1 MARKKRVT
9 RMNSLGEKAVPY
21 LFLLP
26 FLISFAAFFLYPV
39 GYSLMLSLMKYK
51 GYGAMRYVGLQNY
64 QKLFQYK
71 TMWNCLFNTLQY
83 FFFSFVPVMIISFL
97 LAVLVRSKAVS
108 RYQKIYKPLIFLPQV
123 CAVVASALVFQVIL
137 GSQVGVINQLLGT
150 QILFLGDTKLM
161 KIPVVTMI
169 TWRQIGWYF
178 IIFLSGLTT
187 ISDEILEA
195 SKVDG
200 ANAVQN
206 LFYIQI
212 PVMKPIFK
220 LAFITYAIGALKL
233 YTEPNLILSKDEAPL
248 MVAPYVNLITS
259 NISGGVFGMASAA
272 GWILVALIMV
282 LTLIQMGLF
291 REED

>member
-1 MARKKRVT
+1 
-9 RMNSLGEKAVPY
+9 
-21 LFLLP
+21 
-26 FLISFAAFFLYPV
+26 
-39 GYSLMLSLMKYK
+39 
-51 GYGAMRYVGLQNY
+51 
-64 QKLFQYK
+64 
-71 TMWNCLFNTLQY
+71 
-83 FFFSFVPVMIISFL
+83 
-97 LAVLVRSKAVS
+97 
-108 RYQKIYKPLIFLPQV
+108 
-123 CAVVASALVFQVIL
+123 VFQVIF

-150 QILFLGDTKLM
+150 KIPFMGDTKLM

-200 ANAVQN
+200 ANSVQN
-206 LFYIQI
+206 LFYIMI

-233 YTEPNLILSKDEAPL
+233 YTEPNLILSNDEAPL
-248 MVAPYVNLITS
+248 TVAPYVNLITS

-272 GWILVALIMV
+272 GWILVALIMI

-291 REED
+291 REEE

>member
-51 GYGAMRYVGLQNY
+51 GYGAMRFVGLQNY

-123 CAVVASALVFQVIL
+123 CAVVASALVFQVIF

-233 YTEPNLILSKDEAPL
+233 YTEPNLILSNDEAPL

-272 GWILVALIMV
+272 GWILVVLIMA
-282 LTLIQMGLF
+282 LTLIQMRLF
-291 REED
+291 KEE